1 MPNKDKPQISYA
13 LTKVRET
20 FFTVQ
25 EPPEEWDNDQAPEVG
40 FGFTF
45 AYDLPQDTFTIK
57 TKLTYHYEEEVAFEL
72 LRLECD
78 FDFFIQDLTSFIPEQ
93 NGESKLPE
101 GFIAILMGVALGTL
115 RGIIHVRAAGTFAG
129 QFVLPVL
136 SPIDIVKS
144 AELQD

>member
-1 MPNKDKPQISYA
+1 MPSKNQPQISYA
-13 LTKVRET
+13 LTKVHET

-25 EPPEEWDNDQAPEVG
+25 EPPAAWENAKAPEVG

-45 AYDLPQDTFTIK
+45 AYDLPQDTFKIK
-57 TKLTYHYEEEVAFEL
+57 TKLTYYYEEVEFEL
-72 LRLECD
+72 MRLECD

-101 GFIAILMGVALGTL
+101 GFISILMGVALGTL

-129 QFVLPVL
+129 QFVLPIL
-136 SPIDIVKS
+136 SPIDIMKN
-144 AELQD
+144 AKLQG